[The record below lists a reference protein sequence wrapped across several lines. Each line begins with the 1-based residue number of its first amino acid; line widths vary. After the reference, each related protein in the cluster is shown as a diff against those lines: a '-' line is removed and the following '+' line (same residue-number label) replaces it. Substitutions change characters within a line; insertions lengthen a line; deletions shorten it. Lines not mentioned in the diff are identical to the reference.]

1 MSTLLD
7 IISST
12 FIAGVLLLLVIKLN
26 LFVSNA
32 SFASDNE
39 LKMQLN
45 AKTFAEILNNDFRKI
60 GYKHNG
66 VSILTAENERFKF
79 VGDLQRPGEPGYG
92 SIDTVEYSIR
102 DSSYSLGTTNQNDII
117 LVRVLNSHDSITGA
131 SLGLVKLNFTYLD
144 SLSSPTADLSLI
156 KYIKT
161 ELWIEPTEPINNFIT
176 GQNDSVFTYWEFTIY
191 PRNI

>member
-12 FIAGVLLLLVIKLN
+12 FIAGLLLLLVIKMN

-39 LKMQLN
+39 LRMQQN
-45 AKTFAEILNNDFRKI
+45 AKTLAEILNYDFRKI
-60 GYKHNG
+60 GYKHDG
-66 VSILTAENERFKF
+66 VSILIAESERFKF
-79 VGDLQRPGEPGYG
+79 VGDLQRPGETGYG
-92 SIDTVEYSIR
+92 SIDTVEYFIR

-117 LVRVLNSHDSITGA
+117 LVRVLNSTDSITGA
-131 SLGLVKLNFTYLD
+131 SLGLVKLNFSYLD
-144 SLSSPTADLSLI
+144 SLSSPTIDLSLI

-161 ELWIEPTEPINNFIT
+161 ELWVEPAEPVINFIT